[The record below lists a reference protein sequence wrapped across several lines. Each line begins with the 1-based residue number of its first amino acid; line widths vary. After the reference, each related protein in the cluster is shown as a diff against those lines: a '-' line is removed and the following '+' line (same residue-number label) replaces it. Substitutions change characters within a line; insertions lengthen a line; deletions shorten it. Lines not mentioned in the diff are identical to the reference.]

1 MIRLTLSQRL
11 SAVFF
16 ALLLLCCGALVWI
29 QMRSTTVHEQET
41 VQRLSRGLAEHIAR
55 SGELMDGRGMRN
67 GEVRAL
73 FGKLMAVNPSV

>member
-55 SGELMDGRGMRN
+55 SGEL
-67 GEVRAL
+67 
-73 FGKLMAVNPSV
+73 